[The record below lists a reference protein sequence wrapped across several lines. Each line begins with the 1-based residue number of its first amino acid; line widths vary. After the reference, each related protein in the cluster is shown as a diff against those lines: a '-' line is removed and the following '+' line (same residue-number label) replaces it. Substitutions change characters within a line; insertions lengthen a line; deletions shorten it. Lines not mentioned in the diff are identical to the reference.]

1 MPMVSESFKRNTCR
15 SHQVTE
21 EASSLARSSLS
32 PRIYTKYIIN
42 LSVSI
47 SIAMSSIDC

>member
-1 MPMVSESFKRNTCR
+1 MQTASESFRRSICK

-21 EASSLARSSLS
+21 EASSLGKSSLS
-32 PRIYTKYIIN
+32 LRIYTKYIIN